1 MRPVRF
7 QAGLSLIE
15 LMIAMAL
22 SLLLMLG
29 VLQIFLSSKQ
39 TYTANSALTHVQESG
54 RFAMDFITYDLRNA
68 GYKGECFS
76 DVNPLIANA
85 TDDRFNLNIGMS
97 GWDAENDLPTW
108 PTGLSTVKT
117 QHTDSII
124 IKHAATSA
132 GTLNADVTPASS
144 SITMTSPNSEALGTN
159 VVISSALGC
168 DIFKSNDPLPPS
180 SPPSPNI
187 AKAGSDSFSRS
198 YTPEITKIL
207 LFQSN
212 QYYIKN
218 GTNGSPSLWR
228 ASWRNGS
235 TTPLQN
241 LELVEGIRDLQFEYG
256 IGSGTGENRA
266 VSDTA
271 FIKANAVTN
280 WNDVVAVK
288 VRLLALGNEV
298 NVASEDQIYDR
309 EKGLI
314 CKKGD
319 SACDAVNIIEIPNRR
334 LAQVFTSTVSVR
346 NQLP

>member
-1 MRPVRF
+1 MRPVRY

-39 TYTANSALTHVQESG
+39 TYTANSALSRVQESG

-76 DVNPLIANA
+76 DVNALTASP
-85 TDDRFNLNIGMS
+85 TDDRFNLNQALK
-97 GWDAENDLPTW
+97 GWDAQTSLPSW
-108 PTGLSTVKT
+108 PTNFSTDKT
-117 QHTDSII
+117 AGTDSIV

-132 GTLNADVTPASS
+132 GVIGTTDIATDAT
-144 SITMTSPNSEALGTN
+144 SIAMTSTNSDATSTY

-168 DIFKSNDPLPPS
+168 DMFNSGAITATA
-180 SPPSPNI
+180 I
-187 AKAGSDSFSRS
+187 AKGSSGNAGNFARS
-198 YTPEITKIL
+198 YPTTITKIL

-218 GTNGSPSLWR
+218 GANGSPSLWR
-228 ASWRNGS
+228 TSWKNGS
-235 TTPLQN
+235 AST
-241 LELVEGIRDLQFEYG
+241 LEMIEGIHDLQFEYG
-256 IGSGTGENRA
+256 ISTGAAEDRA
-266 VSDTA
+266 VTNAA
-271 FIKANAVTN
+271 FIKANAVAD
-280 WNDVVAVK
+280 WNKVAAVK
-288 VRLLALGNEV
+288 VRLLALGNEP
-298 NVASEDQIYDR
+298 NVAIEDQVYDR

-319 SACDAVNIIEIPNRR
+319 SACTADDSIDIPNRR
-334 LAQVFTSTVSVR
+334 LAQVFTSTVSLR
-346 NQLP
+346 NKLP

>member
-85 TDDRFNLNIGMS
+85 NDDRFNLNIAMK
-97 GWDAENDLPTW
+97 GWDAQTSLPSW
-108 PTGLSTVKT
+108 PTSLSTDKT
-117 QHTDSII
+117 AGTDSII
-124 IKHAATSA
+124 IKHAATNA
-132 GTLNADVTPASS
+132 GVLGTADIETTST
-144 SITMTSPNSEALGTN
+144 SITMTSTNSEASNTN

-168 DIFKSNDPLPPS
+168 DIFKSGTVTAT
-180 SPPSPNI
+180 NI
-187 AKAGSDSFSRS
+187 AKTGSVNFSRA
-198 YTPEITKIL
+198 YTPAITKVL
-207 LFQSN
+207 VFQSN

-218 GTNGSPSLWR
+218 GANGSPSLWR

-235 TTPLQN
+235 TSAPLEN
-241 LELVEGIRDLQFEYG
+241 LELVEGIQDIQFEYG
-256 IGSGTGENRA
+256 IGSGTGENRT

-271 FIKANAVTN
+271 FIKANAVAN

-298 NVASEDQIYDR
+298 NVASEDQSYDR

-319 SACDAVNIIEIPNRR
+319 STCEAGNSFDIPNRR

>member
-1 MRPVRF
+1 MRPVRS

-39 TYTANSALTHVQESG
+39 TYTANSALSRVQESG

-76 DVNPLIANA
+76 DVNALVANS
-85 TDDRFNLNIGMS
+85 TDDRINLNQALK
-97 GWDAENDLPTW
+97 GWDAQTSLPSW
-108 PTGLSTVKT
+108 PTNLSTDKT
-117 QHTDSII
+117 AGTDSII
-124 IKHAATSA
+124 IKHAATNA
-132 GTLNADVTPASS
+132 GVIGTTDIATNAASIVMAS
-144 SITMTSPNSEALGTN
+144 TN
-159 VVISSALGC
+159 NDAANTYVVISSALGC
-168 DIFKSNDPLPPS
+168 DMFNSGAVTATA
-180 SPPSPNI
+180 I
-187 AKAGSDSFSRS
+187 AKGSSGNTGNFSRS
-198 YTPEITKIL
+198 YTTTITKVL

-228 ASWRNGS
+228 TSWKNGS
-235 TTPLQN
+235 AST
-241 LELVEGIRDLQFEYG
+241 LELIEGIHDLQFEYG
-256 IGSGTGENRA
+256 IGSGAAEDRA
-266 VSDTA
+266 VTNAA
-271 FIKANAVTN
+271 FIKANAVTD
-280 WNDVVAVK
+280 WNNVVAVK
-288 VRLLALGNEV
+288 VRLLALGNES
-298 NVASEDQIYDR
+298 NVAIENQVYDR

-319 SACDAVNIIEIPNRR
+319 SACTTDDSIDIPNRR
-334 LAQVFTSTVSVR
+334 LAQVFTSTVSLR

>member
-1 MRPVRF
+1 MRAVRS

-39 TYTANSALTHVQESG
+39 TYTANSALSRVQESG

-76 DVNPLIANA
+76 DVNALTASPTN
-85 TDDRFNLNIGMS
+85 DRFNLNQALK
-97 GWDAENDLPTW
+97 GWDAQTSLPTW
-108 PTGLSTVKT
+108 PTNLSTDKT
-117 QHTDSII
+117 AGTDSII
-124 IKHAATSA
+124 IKHAAANA
-132 GTLNADVTPASS
+132 GVIGTTDIATDAAS
-144 SITMTSPNSEALGTN
+144 IVMTNTKSDAANTY

-168 DIFKSNDPLPPS
+168 DMFNSGAVTANA
-180 SPPSPNI
+180 I
-187 AKAGSDSFSRS
+187 AKGSSGNTGNFSRS
-198 YTPEITKIL
+198 YATTITKVL

-218 GTNGSPSLWR
+218 GANGSPSLWR
-228 ASWRNGS
+228 TSWKDGSAS
-235 TTPLQN
+235 T
-241 LELVEGIRDLQFEYG
+241 LELVEGVHDLQFEYG
-256 IGSGTGENRA
+256 IGSGAAEDRA
-266 VSDTA
+266 VTNAA
-271 FIKANAVTN
+271 FIKANAVTD
-280 WNDVVAVK
+280 WNNVVAVK
-288 VRLLALGNEV
+288 VRLLALGNES
-298 NVASEDQIYDR
+298 NVAIDDQVYDR

-319 SACDAVNIIEIPNRR
+319 SACTTDDSIDIPNRR
-334 LAQVFTSTVSVR
+334 LAQVFTSTVSIR

>member
-76 DVNPLIANA
+76 DVNAVTTDDT
-85 TDDRFNLNIGMS
+85 TDDRYNLNIAMK
-97 GWDAENDLPTW
+97 GWDAQTSLPTW
-108 PTGLSTVKT
+108 PANLSTDKT
-117 QHTDSII
+117 PGTDSII

-132 GTLNADVTPASS
+132 GVLGTADIETTSTSIAMAS
-144 SITMTSPNSEALGTN
+144 TNSEALKTN
-159 VVISSALGC
+159 IVISSALGC
-168 DIFKSNDPLPPS
+168 DIFKSGDITATS
-180 SPPSPNI
+180 I
-187 AKAGSDSFSRS
+187 VKAASGNEATFSRS
-198 YTPEITKIL
+198 YTPAISKVL
-207 LFQSN
+207 VFQSN

-218 GTNGSPSLWR
+218 GTNEFPSLWR
-228 ASWRNGS
+228 TSWRNG
-235 TTPLQN
+235 TPN
-241 LELVEGIRDLQFEYG
+241 TLELVEGIQDIQLEYG

-288 VRLLALGNEV
+288 IRLLALGNEV
-298 NVASEDQIYDR
+298 NVASEDQTYDR

-319 SACDAVNIIEIPNRR
+319 SACEAGNSFDIPNRR